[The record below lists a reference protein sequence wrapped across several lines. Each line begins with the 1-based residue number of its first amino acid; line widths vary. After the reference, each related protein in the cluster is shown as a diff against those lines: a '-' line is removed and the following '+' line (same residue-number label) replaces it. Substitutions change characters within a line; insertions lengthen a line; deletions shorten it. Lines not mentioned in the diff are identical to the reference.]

1 MPPAPVPLRR
11 EILVS
16 FAVLFAAAMLVA
28 VAGVVALLPNL
39 TTPGASTVFLV
50 VLIGIDLTIL
60 FGFMSFMLRR
70 KLVRPVETMVEDLRQ
85 MTEGG
90 SHRVRP
96 MPNAE
101 LQSVRESVNA
111 LADRLVRD
119 QALLADNVASLERT
133 NAELVEARGHVI
145 RAARLASVG
154 TLAAGIAHE
163 VGNPLGAILGYVDV
177 ARDRAIKLGQDASLL
192 EAVRDE
198 AWRID
203 RIVRSLLD
211 YARPWETDVA
221 PVAPA
226 AILERVKDLLSAQGK
241 LDRVSHEWKVVEGL
255 PPVLTLPT
263 RLEQILVNLL
273 LNAVDA
279 IAGRAGAKIEVS
291 AFVEPGILLGMPRRR
306 EDDPRGVDYRHR
318 RRVAPEAEGGV
329 MDPVFT
335 AREVVVIRIAD
346 NGPGIPAPDLERI
359 FDPFFTTKPQGKGTG
374 LGLAI
379 CARLVESMGG
389 RIDAANGEQ
398 GGAVFTLRIP
408 GASSDAE
415 GHGAAASSSFVS
427 SEAVP

>member
-1 MPPAPVPLRR
+1 M
-11 EILVS
+11 
-16 FAVLFAAAMLVA
+16 LFGIAMLVA
-28 VAGVVALLPNL
+28 VLGVVALLPQLN
-39 TTPGASTVFLV
+39 TPGTESLFLG
-50 VLIGIDLTIL
+50 VLIGVDLAVL
-60 FGFMSFMLRR
+60 FGTLSYILRQ
-70 KLVRPVETMVEDLRQ
+70 KLVRPVEAMVEDVRQ

-90 SHRVRP
+90 SHRVGP

-111 LADRLVRD
+111 LADRLMRD

-177 ARDRAIKLGQDASLL
+177 ARDRALRQGQDASLL

-211 YARPWETDVA
+211 YARPWETEVA
-221 PVAPA
+221 PIAPTT
-226 AILERVKDLLSAQGK
+226 ILERVRDLLSTQGK
-241 LDRVSHEWKVVEGL
+241 LDRVSHSWNIAESL
-255 PPVLTLPT
+255 PTVLTLPT
-263 RLEQILVNLL
+263 RLEQVLVNIL

-279 IAGRAGAKIEVS
+279 LEKRKGARIEVT
-291 AFVEPGILLGMPRRR
+291 AFVEPGALMVMPARR
-306 EDDPRGVDYRHR
+306 EDDPRGIDYRHR
-318 RRVAPEAEGGV
+318 RRIAPEAEGGTR
-329 MDPVFT
+329 DPVFT
-335 AREVVVIRIAD
+335 AREVVVIRISD
-346 NGPGIPAPDLERI
+346 NGPGIPAADLERI

-389 RIDAANGEQ
+389 RIDAANGEG
-398 GGAVFTLRIP
+398 GGAVFTVRIP
-408 GASSDAE
+408 
-415 GHGAAASSSFVS
+415 AAAHEGGGEHATAVS
-427 SEAVP
+427 SPESSQAVP